1 MKKVDKIIVTI
12 IALLILSSIAGVF
25 IYINHFKGTE
35 KIAIIKQNTKV
46 IKTIDLNKIDKPEE
60 FTIKFNNTNY
70 NKIRVEKGR
79 ICIIDA
85 DCPNKI
91 CVKSGWISKSGE
103 TIVCLPHKLQIEI
116 EGTNENYDNIAR

>member
-1 MKKVDKIIVTI
+1 MKKADKIIAII
-12 IALLILSSIAGVF
+12 IALLIVLSTAVVF
-25 IYINHFKGTE
+25 IYINYSKGTE
-35 KIAIIKQNTKV
+35 KIAVIKQNTKV
-46 IKTIDLNKIDKPEE
+46 IKTIDLNKVDTPEE

-91 CVKSGWISKSGE
+91 CIKSGWISKSGE

-116 EGTNENYDNIAR
+116 EGTNKDYDNISR